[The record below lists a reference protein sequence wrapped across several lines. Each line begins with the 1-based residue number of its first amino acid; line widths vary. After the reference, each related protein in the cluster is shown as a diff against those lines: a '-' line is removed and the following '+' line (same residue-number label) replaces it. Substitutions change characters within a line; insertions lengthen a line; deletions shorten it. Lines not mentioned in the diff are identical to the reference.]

1 MPITRTAYN
10 DHLIIAFKGRLDVRF
25 IQAQREVLEQLPSQ
39 INSTVLFDLSG
50 IDFIDSSGIGF
61 LVYIFKRIKPQNYAM
76 AIIGLTGQP
85 RDTVEMLRINRMIDC
100 ADTLE
105 DFEKQASE
113 KEYGT
118 KRSMLRRLVSSRR
131 QNKNATINRAAK
143 KHRLAGRR

>member
-1 MPITRTAYN
+1 MPITRTSYN

-76 AIIGLTGQP
+76 AIIGLNGQP

-143 KHRLAGRR
+143 KQRLAGRR

>member
-1 MPITRTAYN
+1 MPITRSSYN
-10 DHLIIAFKGRLDVRF
+10 DHLIIAFKGKLDVRF

-39 INSTVLFDLSG
+39 INGTVLFDLSG

-61 LVYIFKRIKPQNYAM
+61 LVYIYKRIKPQKYSM
-76 AIIGLTGQP
+76 AILGLTGQP

-100 ADTLE
+100 ADTLA
-105 DFEKQASE
+105 DFEHQASQ

-131 QNKNATINRAAK
+131 QNKNATVNRVAK
-143 KHRLAGRR
+143 RQRLAGRR